1 MNCPHCQKLI
11 HGWTGLMELQ
21 KFQKHL
27 GKCRKN
33 PENHLTDGKQSVRLG
48 RTFDLNDAMRIRAKS
63 GQ

>member
-21 KFQKHL
+21 KLQKHL
-27 GKCRKN
+27 NKCRRN
-33 PENHLTDGKQSVRLG
+33 PENPLTDGKLVVRLG
-48 RTFDLNDAMRIRAKS
+48 KQFNLNDALRIRAKS